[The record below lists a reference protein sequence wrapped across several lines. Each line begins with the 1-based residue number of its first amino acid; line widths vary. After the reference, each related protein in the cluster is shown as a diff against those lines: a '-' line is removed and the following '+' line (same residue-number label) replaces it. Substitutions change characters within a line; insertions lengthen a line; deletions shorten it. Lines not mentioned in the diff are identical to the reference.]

1 MVCISVVVGT
11 NQRSLSVE
19 KDVVY
24 RVDIVIRYENNMTLL
39 LLMILVVTVALR
51 EKWANTEFFFGP
63 YFPAFGLNMKSIS
76 LYSVQMREN
85 TDQKKLRIW
94 TLFTQCDTICFVL
107 I

>member
-51 EKWANTEFFFGP
+51 EK
-63 YFPAFGLNMKSIS
+63 
-76 LYSVQMREN
+76 
-85 TDQKKLRIW
+85 
-94 TLFTQCDTICFVL
+94 
-107 I
+107 